1 MNPLAPL
8 GMVYAR
14 AVDIRNAM
22 FDRGWFR
29 SYDLGAPTISI
40 GNLTTGG
47 TGKTPLVATVAEILL
62 DRGERVCILT
72 RGYGR
77 KDASSRVLV
86 ADGDATLTDAE
97 TGGDEP
103 VELARQLAGKAV
115 IIAEADRVA
124 AAEWA
129 LKKFGITAFIL
140 DDGFQHR
147 RARRDLDIV
156 CIDAI
161 RPCGNGHVI
170 PAGTLR
176 ESFKHLSRAD
186 AIVVTRANLVDSTD
200 ALVAQLRD
208 RNASAPIFFAF
219 NRIAAVSSIED
230 FISGKVATYND
241 KTRRVVAFCGIGN
254 PENFFS
260 QLRKDGFDVVATKTF
275 ADHHRYT
282 ARDIA
287 DLNLLVWGHTSRVLI
302 TTAKDAV
309 KFKQNDFEAHCL
321 VAHIK
326 CEIVPAI
333 DFQNLFR

>member
-8 GMVYAR
+8 GMIYAR
-14 AVDIRNAM
+14 GGDIRNAM
-22 FDRGWFR
+22 FDREWFR

-47 TGKTPLVATVAEILL
+47 TGKTPLVASVARILL
-62 DRGERVCILT
+62 ERGEKVCILT

-77 KDASSRVLV
+77 KDASTRVLV
-86 ADGDATLTDAE
+86 ADGNATLADAE

-103 VELARQLAGKAV
+103 VELARQLGGRATIV
-115 IIAEADRVA
+115 ADANRVA

-129 LKKFGITAFIL
+129 RKEFGITAFIL

-156 CIDAI
+156 CIDAT
-161 RPCGNGHVI
+161 RPFGNGYVI

-176 ESFKHLSRAD
+176 ESAGNLSRAD
-186 AIVVTRANLVDSTD
+186 VIVVTRASLVDSTD
-200 ALVAQLRD
+200 GLVVRLRD
-208 RNASAPIFFAF
+208 RNASAPIFFAS
-219 NRIAAVSSIED
+219 NRIASVSKIED
-230 FISGKVATYND
+230 FISGKAAAYND
-241 KTRRVVAFCGIGN
+241 GARRVVAFCGIGN
-254 PENFFS
+254 PENFFL

-287 DLNLLVWGHTSRVLI
+287 DLKLLVSGHSSSVLI

-309 KFKQNDFEAHCL
+309 KFKLNEFEALCL

-326 CEIVPAI
+326 CDIVPAI
-333 DFQNLFR
+333 DFEHLF